1 MFDRWSVVVQAGV
14 VAAGMSAAM
23 LAGAGVAAGSTDGGA
38 GQSESAE
45 SRASTRVDSSDAN
58 PPAQTSGLS
67 GGAAPTAGHPTD
79 ASATQSEPDD
89 IDVSE
94 EPGDIDVSEEAGQ
107 PDDSD
112 EQGEL
117 DESAAI
123 DETEDVAGGDSDESP
138 ASADGGESA
147 APGDGVAEGAAVEA
161 ETTAGGEVD
170 DFASAGGLIPTVNPA
185 EPASVADGV
194 AAAEPVTEVASVDGE
209 TVADSV
215 DADGVAVAEPA
226 TDAESVPVA
235 VTVGDGLST
244 AEPPAEPG
252 SVLPLR
258 AATPLT
264 MTAADDHAASQ
275 AAAPARQ
282 TLLSLL
288 GTLVFNIYGGL
299 IRVFGGPPQVPRG
312 STVTVRSSTVEIDCG
327 EGYEVPADWYVPA
340 GVTPQRLVYLQ
351 HGFLAAG
358 PFYSYTAA
366 RLAEAT
372 NSIVVTT
379 SLTSNFLACDGCWV
393 GGSPMHRAVAD
404 LFADGNTALAESAL
418 AAGYSSTLL
427 DGVDKVAL
435 TGHSAGGGLVAGA
448 AGYMVGNGSIDRLA
462 GVVMLDGVGFRT
474 VVPDALAVLPED
486 VPLYNIA
493 GRSYFWNLSGVTNA
507 ALSEARPDKFVGVR
521 LVGGL
526 HSDTML
532 GGNPLVQFALYL
544 VTGFSRE
551 ENIDA
556 AEILNAAWIND
567 MFAGQTT
574 APYYGQPGE
583 LLEIDTPRGTATAYV
598 NPGPAERLSLFDH
611 VITFF
616 ANIVFSIDFA
626 TCADEPAENVS
637 FSGPDTLLSLDGRAK
652 PGQSIG
658 QHVCTG

>member
-23 LAGAGVAAGSTDGGA
+23 LAGAGVAAGSTDGDA
-38 GQSESAE
+38 RQSESAE
-45 SRASTRVDSSDAN
+45 SRPSGHADSSDAN
-58 PPAQTSGLS
+58 PPTQTSEPS
-67 GGAAPTAGHPTD
+67 GGAPTAGHPTD
-79 ASATQSEPDD
+79 AAATQGEPDD
-89 IDVSE
+89 INEADVV
-94 EPGDIDVSEEAGQ
+94 DASEEAGE
-107 PDDSD
+107 PGDVD

-123 DETEDVAGGDSDESP
+123 EETEDVAGGDSDESP

-147 APGDGVAEGAAVEA
+147 APGDGAAEGAAVEA
-161 ETTAGGEVD
+161 ETNAGGEVD
-170 DFASAGGLIPTVNPA
+170 DNASAGGLIPSVNSA
-185 EPASVADGV
+185 EPASVGGGV
-194 AAAEPVTEVASVDGE
+194 AAAEPATDVDPATDADPASIAATDVASVDAE
-209 TVADSV
+209 TV
-215 DADGVAVAEPA
+215 PA
-226 TDAESVPVA
+226 SAPVA
-235 VTVGDGLST
+235 VTVGDGPST
-244 AEPPAEPG
+244 AESPAEPG

-258 AATPLT
+258 AATPLS
-264 MTAADDHAASQ
+264 MTAADDHAAGQ

-288 GTLVFNIYGGL
+288 GTFVFNVYGGL

-372 NSIVVTT
+372 HSIVVTT

-427 DGVDKVAL
+427 DGVDKIAL

-448 AGYMVGNGSIDRLA
+448 AGHMVGNGSIDRLA

-507 ALSEARPDKFVGVR
+507 ALSEARPGQFVGVR

-574 APYYGQPGE
+574 APHYGQPGE

-598 NPGPAERLSLFDH
+598 NPGPAERLSLVDH

-626 TCADEPAENVS
+626 TCADEPTENAS